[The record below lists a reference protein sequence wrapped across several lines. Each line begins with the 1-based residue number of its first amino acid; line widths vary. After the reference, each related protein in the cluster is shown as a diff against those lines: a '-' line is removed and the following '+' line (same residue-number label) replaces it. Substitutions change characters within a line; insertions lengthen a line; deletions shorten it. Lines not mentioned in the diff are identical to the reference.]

1 MAEEVALRLVLHAAA
16 GIVTDE
22 MPELVRGL
30 PDSCAK
36 GSWERAH
43 R

>member
-22 MPELVRGL
+22 TPELVRRL
-30 PDSCAK
+30 ADSCAK

>member
-1 MAEEVALRLVLHAAA
+1 MAEEIALRLVLYATA
-16 GIVTDE
+16 GIVNDE
-22 MPELVRGL
+22 TPELVRGL